1 MNHVLTS
8 IPFPCLCPSSTLKL
22 SFFFLFLDLMSMES
36 VLVIIE
42 DTIPDED
49 ILRKEGFI
57 LAYGLGYSSSWQEGM
72 AVWG

>member
-1 MNHVLTS
+1 
-8 IPFPCLCPSSTLKL
+8 
-22 SFFFLFLDLMSMES
+22 MSMES